1 MYHYVRDVEGSLFPG
16 IKGASVD
23 DFRRQVTQVKET
35 FETPDLDGCIAFLR
49 GEWNPSRDLCILTFD
64 DGLREHH
71 DTVSE
76 ILVSEKVPGAFFLP
90 TAALE
95 DHEVLAVHMNHF
107 LLAFLG
113 TMEFRDHFER
123 AAIELDIGLPEPPT
137 PEQVRAAYRWDDD
150 ETARFKYLVNHQLAP
165 SVSER
170 ILAHVFP
177 VVLGDPVEFAKTLYV
192 DWDMARSM
200 QASGLHVG
208 GHSHR
213 HKVLSSLAE
222 DDRRSDLGRCRD
234 LLLDN
239 LGDGRRGFAYP
250 YGKPATYDESTIADL
265 DELSFSC
272 AFSTTVDQGRSGT
285 SVWEIPRIDPKDL

>member
-1 MYHYVRDVEGSLFPG
+1 MYHYVRDVEETPFPG

-23 DFRRQVTQVKET
+23 DFRRQVALVKAT

-49 GEWNPSRDLCILTFD
+49 GEWIPSRDLCILTFD

-71 DTVSE
+71 DIVAE
-76 ILVSEKVPGAFFLP
+76 ILVGEGVPAAFFLP

-113 TMEFRDHFER
+113 TTEFRTHFER
-123 AAIELDIGLPEPPT
+123 SAADLGIDLPDAPS
-137 PEQVRAAYRWDDD
+137 PERVRSAYRWDDD
-150 ETARFKYLVNHQLAP
+150 DTARFKYLVNHQLAP

-170 ILAHVFP
+170 VLAHLFP
-177 VVLGDPVEFAKTLYV
+177 DVLGDPVEFAKTLYV

-200 QASGLHVG
+200 QASGLHIG

-213 HKVLSSLAE
+213 HKVLSSLG
-222 DDRRSDLGRCRD
+222 DSDQRTDLERCRD
-234 LLLDN
+234 LLLAN
-239 LGDGRRGFAYP
+239 LGDGHRGFAYP
-250 YGKPATYDESTIADL
+250 YGKPVTYSKSTIDDL
-265 DELSFSC
+265 DELGFSC
-272 AFSTTVDQGRSGT
+272 AFSTTVDRGRSGT